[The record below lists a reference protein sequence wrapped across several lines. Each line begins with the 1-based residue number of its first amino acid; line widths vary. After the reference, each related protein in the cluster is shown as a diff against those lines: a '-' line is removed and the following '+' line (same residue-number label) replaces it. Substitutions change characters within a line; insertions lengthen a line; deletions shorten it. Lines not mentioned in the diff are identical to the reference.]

1 MEEPRLPAP
10 INPNNFPAKLWQLVN
25 SPRFRSICWDARGEG
40 LLIDQPLFES
50 ELLGAGLGCATGP
63 AGDGTAGAA
72 DFFKTKNFTSFI
84 RQLNLYG
91 FRKVVIGPLGSVA
104 GLGPGPGLG
113 AGNGNGGGSAGPL
126 HHFHSPNFRRDRPDL
141 LIHLKRLTSA
151 NKAKLAAGLEVT
163 SRPPNRFQRVLGTS
177 LHVDPLLPPSTL
189 GKANGPGLLTVG
201 QFHQPYHQD
210 SFLPY
215 SYISTSSQNN
225 GTLPTKSLDWTPA
238 PSRTWQGSL
247 GLLPGHEASP
257 TFPNKGVAFPVHQRF
272 PTEVTYTVQP
282 VVSLLPLQQGS
293 QTIATSLPKYS
304 SYASSVQYSQAYHPT
319 ATMQCSPPAHV
330 DPLPGCASP
339 TASTYTHCSFFQSP
353 PVQSPY
359 TAEFLP
365 SDWPCNTSD
374 ENKETEVNLEAVFQM
389 VDEMHSSPKAE
400 TVKVEPVESQRST
413 PQSNRGQPLLVN
425 SENSY
430 TPSSTEESQLEPLT
444 PVAADTSFV
453 MGADQAVTCSPL
465 QPSVFLCATHT
476 TAFVESAAAEV
487 VQESVTTQEACEKLR
502 EGADQ
507 AVTCSPLQPSE
518 FLCATH
524 TTAFVESAAAE
535 IVQESVTTQEACEK
549 LREQLDH
556 CPTLSSLMF
565 VQDGPFSPEQENTSV
580 KCESRTSETEE
591 RQFTSGTEPV
601 NKSVE
606 EMDSSV
612 KPRCRKRRHSSCNGK
627 SPDLHLLVDVAYK
640 QGCFAKEETRE

>member
-1 MEEPRLPAP
+1 MEEQRLPAP
-10 INPNNFPAKLWQLVN
+10 INPNNFPAKLWRLVN

-50 ELLGAGLGCATGP
+50 ELLGAGPGPATGP

-72 DFFKTKNFTSFI
+72 DVFKTKNFTSFI

-91 FRKVVIGPLGSVA
+91 FRKVVMGPAGSVA
-104 GLGPGPGLG
+104 GPSSGPGLG
-113 AGNGNGGGSAGPL
+113 AGNGDGGGSAAPL

-141 LIHLKRLTSA
+141 LVHLKRLTSA

-163 SRPPNRFQRVLGTS
+163 SRPPNRFQQVLGTS
-177 LHVDPLLPPSTL
+177 LHTDPLLPPSTL
-189 GKANGPGLLTVG
+189 GKANGPGKVGQATQGRGLLTVG
-201 QFHQPYHQD
+201 QLHQPYHQD
-210 SFLPY
+210 SFFPY

-225 GTLPTKSLDWTPA
+225 STLPTKSLDWTPA

-257 TFPNKGVAFPVHQRF
+257 TFPNKGVAFPVLQRF

-282 VVSLLPLQQGS
+282 VASLLPLQQGS
-293 QTIATSLPKYS
+293 QTIATSPPNYS
-304 SYASSVQYSQAYHPT
+304 SYTSSVQYSQAYYPT
-319 ATMQCSPPAHV
+319 ATMQCCSPPAHV
-330 DPLPGCASP
+330 DPLTGCASP

-353 PVQSPY
+353 PVQSSY
-359 TAEFLP
+359 TAQFLP
-365 SDWPCNTSD
+365 SNWPCNTSD
-374 ENKETEVNLEAVFQM
+374 ENKKTQVNLEAVFQI

-400 TVKVEPVESQRST
+400 VVKVEPVESQYPT

-430 TPSSTEESQLEPLT
+430 TPPSTEESQLEPLT

-465 QPSVFLCATHT
+465 QS
-476 TAFVESAAAEV
+476 
-487 VQESVTTQEACEKLR
+487 
-502 EGADQ
+502 
-507 AVTCSPLQPSE
+507 SE
-518 FLCATH
+518 FLCATL
-524 TTAFVESAAAE
+524 TTASVESAAAE

-549 LREQLDH
+549 LDH

-565 VQDGPFSPEQENTSV
+565 VQEGPLSPEQV
-580 KCESRTSETEE
+580 
-591 RQFTSGTEPV
+591 
-601 NKSVE
+601 
-606 EMDSSV
+606 
-612 KPRCRKRRHSSCNGK
+612 
-627 SPDLHLLVDVAYK
+627 
-640 QGCFAKEETRE
+640 

>member
-91 FRKVVIGPLGSVA
+91 FRKVVMGPAGSVA
-104 GLGPGPGLG
+104 GPRPGPGLG
-113 AGNGNGGGSAGPL
+113 AGNGDGSGSAGPL

-189 GKANGPGLLTVG
+189 GKASRPGKAGQAMPGRGLLTVG

-330 DPLPGCASP
+330 DPLTGCASP

-400 TVKVEPVESQRST
+400 IVKVEPVESQCST

-430 TPSSTEESQLEPLT
+430 TPSSTDESQLEPLT

-453 MGADQAVTCSPL
+453 MGADQAVTL
-465 QPSVFLCATHT
+465 
-476 TAFVESAAAEV
+476 
-487 VQESVTTQEACEKLR
+487 
-502 EGADQ
+502 
-507 AVTCSPLQPSE
+507 TCSPLQPSE

-565 VQDGPFSPEQENTSV
+565 VQEGPFSPEQENTSV